1 MSIKKIIVDKL
12 PESASQCKFVDFA
25 HELSGKQEYL
35 MNVYCKLDIAYST
48 MTPHEYV
55 TQRCPNC
62 PLAEEAEESAE

>member
-1 MSIKKIIVDKL
+1 MKVILAIVDEL
-12 PESASQCKFVDFA
+12 PKSASQCKFVDFA

-62 PLAEEAEESAE
+62 PLVGEAEESAE